1 MKKKLI
7 TISGPTASGKTSL
20 SLKLAEHLNCSI
32 ISCDSR
38 QFYKEMSIG
47 TAVPLKNELK
57 KIDHYCI
64 QHKSIK
70 ESYTIGDFKDEAHKI
85 LKKLFENNDFVIM
98 TGGSGLYMDSVV
110 SGLDDFPKID
120 PVIREVL
127 NKNFESKGII
137 YLQKKLKELDPKY
150 YSIVD
155 LNNHRRIIRALEVCI
170 SEKQPYSNFLNKK
183 NNTSN
188 KFRTVN
194 LSIETNRDDLYKKIN
209 SRVDQMIKDGLVE
222 EVSSLY
228 KYKDLNPLNTV
239 GYKEIFDF
247 IDGKSTLIEAIDKIK
262 QNTRRYA
269 KRQLTWLKK
278 RKLIWVNKNIKIEE
292 LKNIILSSN

>member
-70 ESYTIGDFKDEAHKI
+70 ETYTIGDFKDEAHKI
-85 LKKLFENNDFVIM
+85 LKKLFKNNDFVIM

-110 SGLDDFPKID
+110 SGLDDLPKID
-120 PVIREVL
+120 PVIREGL
-127 NKNFESKGII
+127 NKNFKSNGII

-170 SEKQPYSNFLNKK
+170 SEKEPYSNFLNKK
-183 NNTSN
+183 NNTNN
-188 KFRTVN
+188 KFKTVN
-194 LSIETNRDDLYKKIN
+194 LSIETNRVDLYKKIN
-209 SRVDQMIKDGLVE
+209 SRVDQMIEYGLVE
-222 EVSSLY
+222 EVNSLY

-269 KRQLTWLKK
+269 KRQMTWLRK

>member
-70 ESYTIGDFKDEAHKI
+70 ETYTIGDFKDEAHKI
-85 LKKLFENNDFVIM
+85 LKKLFKNNDFVIM

-110 SGLDDFPKID
+110 NGLDDFPKID
-120 PVIREVL
+120 PVIREDL
-127 NKNFESKGII
+127 NKNFKSNGII

-188 KFRTVN
+188 KFKTVN

-209 SRVDQMIKDGLVE
+209 SRVDQMIEDGLVE
-222 EVSSLY
+222 EVNSLY
-228 KYKDLNPLNTV
+228 KYKDLNALNTV

-292 LKNIILSSN
+292 LKNIILSNN

>member
-1 MKKKLI
+1 
-7 TISGPTASGKTSL
+7 
-20 SLKLAEHLNCSI
+20 
-32 ISCDSR
+32 
-38 QFYKEMSIG
+38 MSIG

-70 ESYTIGDFKDEAHKI
+70 EAYTIGDFKDEAHKI
-85 LKKLFENNDFVIM
+85 LKKLFKNNDFVIM

-110 SGLDDFPKID
+110 NGLDDFPKID
-120 PVIREVL
+120 PVIREGL
-127 NKNFESKGII
+127 NKNFKSNGIN

-188 KFRTVN
+188 KFKTVN

-209 SRVDQMIKDGLVE
+209 SRVDQMIEYGLVE
-222 EVSSLY
+222 EVNSLY

-278 RKLIWVNKNIKIEE
+278 RKLIWVNKNIKIGE

>member
-70 ESYTIGDFKDEAHKI
+70 ETYTIGDFKDEAHKI
-85 LKKLFENNDFVIM
+85 LKKLFKNNDFVIM

-110 SGLDDFPKID
+110 NGLDDFPKID
-120 PVIREVL
+120 PVIREGL
-127 NKNFESKGII
+127 NKNFKSNGIN

-155 LNNHRRIIRALEVCI
+155 LNNHRRIIRALELCI

-183 NNTSN
+183 NNTNN
-188 KFRTVN
+188 KFKTVN
-194 LSIETNRDDLYKKIN
+194 LSIETNRVDLYKKIN
-209 SRVDQMIKDGLVE
+209 SRVDQMIEYGLVE
-222 EVSSLY
+222 EVNSLY
-228 KYKDLNPLNTV
+228 KYKHLNPLNTV

>member
-47 TAVPLKNELK
+47 TAVPLINELK

-127 NKNFESKGII
+127 NKNFKSKGII

-188 KFRTVN
+188 KFKTVN

-209 SRVDQMIKDGLVE
+209 SRVDQMIEDGLVE
-222 EVSSLY
+222 EVNSLY

>member
-1 MKKKLI
+1 LKKKLI

-20 SLKLAEHLNCSI
+20 SLKLAEQLNCSI

-70 ESYTIGDFKDEAHKI
+70 ETYTIGDFKDEAHKI
-85 LKKLFENNDFVIM
+85 LKKLFKNNDFVIM

-120 PVIREVL
+120 PVIREGL
-127 NKNFESKGII
+127 NKNFKSNGII

-183 NNTSN
+183 NNTNN
-188 KFRTVN
+188 KFKTVN
-194 LSIETNRDDLYKKIN
+194 LSIETNRVDLYKKIN
-209 SRVDQMIKDGLVE
+209 SRVDQMIKYGLVE
-222 EVSSLY
+222 EVNSLY
-228 KYKDLNPLNTV
+228 KYKHLNPLNTV

>member
-1 MKKKLI
+1 LKKKLI

-38 QFYKEMSIG
+38 QFYREMSIG

-127 NKNFESKGII
+127 NKNFKSKGII

-209 SRVDQMIKDGLVE
+209 SRVDQMIEDGLVE
-222 EVSSLY
+222 EVNSLY

-292 LKNIILSSN
+292 LKNIILSSD

>member
-120 PVIREVL
+120 PVIREDL
-127 NKNFESKGII
+127 NKNLKSKGII

-209 SRVDQMIKDGLVE
+209 SRVDQMIEDGLVE
-222 EVSSLY
+222 EVNSLY

>member
-127 NKNFESKGII
+127 NKNFNSKGII

-188 KFRTVN
+188 KFKTVN
-194 LSIETNRDDLYKKIN
+194 LSIETKRDDLYKKIN
-209 SRVDQMIKDGLVE
+209 SRVDQMIEDGLVE
-222 EVSSLY
+222 EVNSLY

-292 LKNIILSSN
+292 LKNIILSSD

>member
-1 MKKKLI
+1 LKKKLI

-127 NKNFESKGII
+127 NKNFKSKGII

-188 KFRTVN
+188 KFKTVN

-278 RKLIWVNKNIKIEE
+278 RQLIWVNKNIKIEE

>member
-70 ESYTIGDFKDEAHKI
+70 ETYTIGDFKDEAHKI
-85 LKKLFENNDFVIM
+85 LKKLFKNNDFVIM

-127 NKNFESKGII
+127 NKNFKSKGII

-188 KFRTVN
+188 KFKTVN

-209 SRVDQMIKDGLVE
+209 SRVDQMIEDGLVE
-222 EVSSLY
+222 EVNSLY

-278 RKLIWVNKNIKIEE
+278 RQLIWVNKNIKIEE

>member
-70 ESYTIGDFKDEAHKI
+70 ESYTIGDFKNEAHEI
-85 LKKLFENNDFVIM
+85 LKKLFKNNDFVIM

-120 PVIREVL
+120 PVVREVL
-127 NKNFESKGII
+127 NKNFKSKGII
-137 YLQKKLKELDPKY
+137 YLQNKLKELDSKY

-183 NNTSN
+183 NKTSN
-188 KFRTVN
+188 KFKTVN

-209 SRVDQMIKDGLVE
+209 SRVDQMIEDGLVE
-222 EVSSLY
+222 EVNSLY

-247 IDGKSTLIEAIDKIK
+247 IDGKSTLIEAINKIK

-278 RKLIWVNKNIKIEE
+278 RQLIWVNKNIKIEE

>member
-1 MKKKLI
+1 MKKLI
-7 TISGPTASGKTSL
+7 TISGPTASGKTDL
-20 SLKLAEHLNCSI
+20 SIKLASYLECSI

-47 TAVPLKNELK
+47 TAVPTKSELSQIK
-57 KIDHYCI
+57 HYCI

-70 ESYTIGDFKDEAHKI
+70 ETYTIGDFKNEAHKI

-120 PVIREVL
+120 PVIREGL
-127 NKNFESKGII
+127 NKKLKSNGII

-188 KFRTVN
+188 KFKTVN

-209 SRVDQMIKDGLVE
+209 SRVDQMIEDGLVE
-222 EVSSLY
+222 EVNSLY
-228 KYKDLNPLNTV
+228 KYKDLNALNTV

-292 LKNIILSSN
+292 LKNIILSSD

>member
-20 SLKLAEHLNCSI
+20 SLKLAKHLNCSI

-47 TAVPLKNELK
+47 TAVPLKDELK

-85 LKKLFENNDFVIM
+85 LRKLFENNDFVIM

-110 SGLDDFPKID
+110 NGLDDFPKIG
-120 PVIREVL
+120 PMIREGL
-127 NKNFESKGII
+127 NKNFKSKGII

-188 KFRTVN
+188 KFKTVN

-209 SRVDQMIKDGLVE
+209 SRVDQMIEDGLVE
-222 EVSSLY
+222 EVNSLY

-269 KRQLTWLKK
+269 KKQLTWLKK
-278 RKLIWVNKNIKIEE
+278 RKLIWVNKNIKLKE

>member
-1 MKKKLI
+1 LKKKLI

-70 ESYTIGDFKDEAHKI
+70 EAYTIGDFKDEAHKI
-85 LKKLFENNDFVIM
+85 LKKLFKNNDFVIM

-120 PVIREVL
+120 PVIREGL
-127 NKNFESKGII
+127 NKNFKSNGII

-183 NNTSN
+183 NNTNN
-188 KFRTVN
+188 KFKTVN
-194 LSIETNRDDLYKKIN
+194 LSIETNRVDLYKKIN
-209 SRVDQMIKDGLVE
+209 SRVDQMIEYGLVE
-222 EVSSLY
+222 EVNSLY
-228 KYKDLNPLNTV
+228 KYKHLNPLNTV

>member
-70 ESYTIGDFKDEAHKI
+70 ETYTIGDFKDEAHKI
-85 LKKLFENNDFVIM
+85 LKKLFKNNDFVIM

-120 PVIREVL
+120 PVIREGL
-127 NKNFESKGII
+127 NKNFKSNGII

-183 NNTSN
+183 NNTNN
-188 KFRTVN
+188 KFKTVN
-194 LSIETNRDDLYKKIN
+194 LSIETNRVDLYKKIN
-209 SRVDQMIKDGLVE
+209 SRVDQMIEYGLVE
-222 EVSSLY
+222 EVNSLY
-228 KYKDLNPLNTV
+228 KYKHLNPLNTV

-247 IDGKSTLIEAIDKIK
+247 IDGKSTLIEAIDKI
-262 QNTRRYA
+262 NR
-269 KRQLTWLKK
+269 
-278 RKLIWVNKNIKIEE
+278 
-292 LKNIILSSN
+292 ILEGMQKDN

>member
-70 ESYTIGDFKDEAHKI
+70 ETYTIGDFKDEAHKI
-85 LKKLFENNDFVIM
+85 LKKLFKNNDFVIM

-120 PVIREVL
+120 PVIREGL
-127 NKNFESKGII
+127 NKNFKSNGII

-183 NNTSN
+183 NNASN
-188 KFRTVN
+188 KFKTVN

-209 SRVDQMIKDGLVE
+209 SRVDQMIEYGLVE
-222 EVSSLY
+222 EVNSLY